1 LKETIS
7 LQELF
12 KILKK
17 RIVLIISILVMSVM
31 ITGVV
36 SYFFLSPIYEVSTQI
51 LINQKELE
59 QNQFNTQDI
68 ETNLQLINTY
78 NVIIKSP
85 IITSKVIENLDLNT
99 TPELLNEK
107 IKVSS
112 EENSQVIKVSVLDPN
127 QKKAV
132 DIANM
137 TAEVLQNEIRALMNV
152 DNITVLSPAVN
163 KNNIK
168 PVSPNIPLNLVI
180 ATVIG
185 LMIGVGITFLKVY
198 LDTTIKTEQ
207 DVNDILALSILGLV
221 SPITQKKS
229 VGSKELKSRRKQR
242 RYKGV

>member
-1 LKETIS
+1 MKETIS

-17 RIVLIISILVMSVM
+17 RIVLIFSILVMSVT
-31 ITGVV
+31 ITAVV

-85 IITSKVIENLDLNT
+85 FILSKVIDNLELNT
-99 TPELLNEK
+99 TTDLLYEK
-107 IKVSS
+107 IEVNS
-112 EENSQVIKVSVLDPN
+112 EQNSQVINVSVQDSNPIR
-127 QKKAV
+127 AV
-132 DIANM
+132 NIANM
-137 TAEVLQNEIRALMNV
+137 TAEVLQNETQTLMNV
-152 DNITVLSPAVN
+152 DNVTVISPAVN
-163 KNNIK
+163 KKNIK

-185 LMIGVGITFLKVY
+185 LMIGVGITLLKVY
-198 LDTTIKTEQ
+198 LDTSIKTEQ
-207 DVNDILALSILGLV
+207 DVNDILELSILGLV

-229 VGSKELKSRRKQR
+229 IDSKGLKSLRKQR
-242 RYKGV
+242 RHKSV

>member
-17 RIVLIISILVMSVM
+17 RIVLIFSILVMSVM

-36 SYFFLSPIYEVSTQI
+36 SYFFLSPTYEVSTQI
-51 LINQKELE
+51 LINQKEQE

-85 IITSKVIENLDLNT
+85 VILSKVIDNLELNT
-99 TPELLNEK
+99 TTELLYEK
-107 IKVSS
+107 IEVNS
-112 EENSQVIKVSVLDPN
+112 EQNSQVINVSVQDPN
-127 QKKAV
+127 SIRAV

-137 TAEVLQNEIRALMNV
+137 TAEVLQNEIQTLMNV
-152 DNITVLSPAVN
+152 DNITVISPAVN
-163 KNNIK
+163 KKNIK

-180 ATVIG
+180 AIVIG
-185 LMIGVGITFLKVY
+185 LMIGVGITLLKVH
-198 LDTTIKTEQ
+198 LDTSIKTEQ
-207 DVNDILALSILGLV
+207 DVNDILELSVLGLV

-229 VGSKELKSRRKQR
+229 IGSKELKSLRKQR
-242 RYKGV
+242 RHKSV